1 MQTGAVISFRDNS
14 ERPCAEVALCSGD
27 HVVLALDRGGLTITG
42 IGTAGEPIV
51 LFRGSVAIVAH
62 LCAGLVAS
70 PKTVRATPLK
80 ILVAAVLQL
89 RSPEEVRRA
98 FEHAAAQVT

>member
-1 MQTGAVISFRDNS
+1 MMTGTVIVFEDNT
-14 ERPCAEVALCSGD
+14 ERPRAEVALCNGD
-27 HVVLALDRGGLTITG
+27 HVFLALDRGGLTITG
-42 IGTAGEPIV
+42 VSAAGAPIV
-51 LFRGSVAIVAH
+51 LFRCGATVVAH

-70 PKTVRATPLK
+70 PNTVPATPLK

-98 FEHAAAQVT
+98 FEHAAAQAS

>member
-1 MQTGAVISFRDNS
+1 MQTGAVISFSDNS
-14 ERPCAEVALCSGD
+14 ERPCAKVALCSGD
-27 HVVLALDRGGLTITG
+27 QVVLALDRGGLTITG
-42 IGTAGEPIV
+42 AGTAGEP
-51 LFRGSVAIVAH
+51 SATIVAH

-89 RSPEEVRRA
+89 CSPEEVRRA
-98 FEHAAAQVT
+98 FEHAAAQVS